1 MQSEARTRTAV
12 DAYRPGEAVRAPNPN
27 SGRTP
32 AVAARILILIRGAL
46 PITLWGRQSRAQL
59 HAALARQRQF
69 ASHRRGRGDNSG
81 RSATRGCPETSGRA
95 SRVPPPPCYA
105 NQTATHGDAAPSPS
119 PPPPTSRAARQP
131 LPAARLPP
139 AGEDRPQ
146 RCRPPGPGDSRPPK
160 GQAARRR
167 STRPGPVAAHL
178 ASNGGPSRA
187 RSAPAVAAAPL
198 CGRSAA
204 LFRSAGRHLPLLGEN
219 APPGPHRAGAGR
231 VSSLN

>member
-81 RSATRGCPETSGRA
+81 RSATRGCPESSSRA

-119 PPPPTSRAARQP
+119 PPPQLPGQP
-131 LPAARLPP
+131 ASPSPP
-139 AGEDRPQ
+139 PGF
-146 RCRPPGPGDSRPPK
+146 RPPGRTGPSAAAPPA
-160 GQAARRR
+160 QAIPARLRARRR
-167 STRPGPVAAHL
+167 EDAPPAPVPWPLTSLPTVA
-178 ASNGGPSRA
+178 RA
-187 RSAPAVAAAPL
+187 APAPL
-198 CGRSAA
+198 RQ
-204 LFRSAGRHLPLLGEN
+204 
-219 APPGPHRAGAGR
+219 
-231 VSSLN
+231 

>member
-1 MQSEARTRTAV
+1 M
-12 DAYRPGEAVRAPNPN
+12 RAPNPN

-59 HAALARQRQF
+59 HAALARRRQGG
-69 ASHRRGRGDNSG
+69 SS
-81 RSATRGCPETSGRA
+81 
-95 SRVPPPPCYA
+95 PP
-105 NQTATHGDAAPSPS
+105 TDAAEETTTAVLPLGAAPRPAAEPRECRHRHVTRIRLQRTGTPHHPPL